1 MQCPNRS
8 SCFHRAIHPLPCET
22 PDVDT
27 PRSEMISVRGDLAL
41 HCLTWET
48 GRTDGEVPFVLVHG
62 LASNAR
68 LWDGVARHLAA
79 LGHTVVAVDQ
89 RGHGRSDK
97 PDDGFDMETVAHD
110 LELLIGTLG
119 FDRPVVAGQS
129 WGANVVVELAHRSPR
144 SVRGVVAVD
153 GGTIH
158 LRRHFPEWDECAAQL
173 APPNLLGMPAT
184 RLESAIRSAHPDWP
198 AEGIAGTLANME
210 VLDDGTIR
218 PWLSRDRHMKIL
230 RGLWEHEP
238 ETLFPDIELPL
249 LFMPAVAD
257 DDRHARG
264 WAADKREAVERAVK
278 SLRRAKVSWFHGAD
292 HDLHA
297 QHPLRVAQELHAETQ
312 GGLFS

>member
-1 MQCPNRS
+1 
-8 SCFHRAIHPLPCET
+8 
-22 PDVDT
+22 
-27 PRSEMISVRGDLAL
+27 MIPVRGELDL
-41 HCLTWET
+41 HCVFWGGHGLS
-48 GRTDGEVPFVLVHG
+48 DAAPFLLVHG

-79 LGHTVVAVDQ
+79 LGHPVVAVDQ
-89 RGHGRSDK
+89 RGHGRSAK
-97 PDDGFDMETVAHD
+97 PTDGFDMATVAHD
-110 LELLIGTLG
+110 LELLIAALG
-119 FDRPVVAGQS
+119 FERPIVAGQS
-129 WGANVVVELAHRSPR
+129 WGANVVVELGHRSPE

-153 GGTIH
+153 GGTIQ
-158 LRRHFPEWDECAAQL
+158 LRRHFPAWEDCAAQL
-173 APPNLLGMPAT
+173 APPHLTGMPAT

-198 AEGIAGTLANME
+198 EEGIAGTLANME
-210 VLDDGTIR
+210 VLADGTIR
-218 PWLSRDRHMKIL
+218 PWLSRDSHMKIL

-238 ETLFPDIELPL
+238 ETLFPEIEVPV

-264 WAADKREAVERAVK
+264 WAADKREAVERAVR
-278 SLRRAKVSWFHGAD
+278 SLRRGHVSWFHGAD